1 MATLESTAPL
11 LESTAPLV
19 EAPAP
24 AGRRRAVEVAHLR
37 KTYGSLVAVD
47 DVSFTVAE
55 GEIFGMQL
63 QSGALPAKLRVGEIL
78 EEYRSFYRDPADM
91 DDLLAATPGS

>member
-1 MATLESTAPL
+1 
-11 LESTAPLV
+11 V
-19 EAPAP
+19 
-24 AGRRRAVEVAHLR
+24 
-37 KTYGSLVAVD
+37 
-47 DVSFTVAE
+47 
-55 GEIFGMQL
+55 QL